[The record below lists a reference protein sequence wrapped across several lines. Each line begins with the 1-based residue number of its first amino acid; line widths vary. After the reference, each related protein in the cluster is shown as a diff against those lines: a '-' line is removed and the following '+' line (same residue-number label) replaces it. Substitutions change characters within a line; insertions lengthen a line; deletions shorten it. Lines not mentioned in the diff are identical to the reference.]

1 VVVNLSFKVIW
12 WHNYCTLNTQKI
24 EILKKILWTP
34 LLAILVVV
42 AGALSCKKVIKTIF
56 PGLDVNLS
64 EVRIEVPIN
73 PFAPPVFSGELPTV
87 RISQAFNLDSLIKA
101 NTLNQ
106 FGVGDVT
113 SVKLKEMTINLEN
126 TNQNNNLKNFEYIK
140 IGFSSSTNRTVAE
153 IITYNFPDL
162 NATSASINGTN
173 SPELVTYLNGRELYY
188 DVTIK
193 PRYPTTQKMVAV
205 IKAVVSVK

>member
-1 VVVNLSFKVIW
+1 M
-12 WHNYCTLNTQKI
+12 
-24 EILKKILWTP
+24 KKILWTP
-34 LLAILVVV
+34 LLAILVV
-42 AGALSCKKVIKTIF
+42 AGALSCKKVIKAVF

-73 PFAPPVFSGELPTV
+73 PFAPPVFSGESPTV

-126 TNQNNNLKNFEYIK
+126 TNQNNNLKNFEYLK
-140 IGFSSSTNRTVAE
+140 IGFSSNTNKKIAE
-153 IITYNFPDL
+153 IVTFNFPDV

-173 SPELVTYLNGRELYY
+173 SPELVSYLNGRELYY
-188 DVTIK
+188 DVTVK
-193 PRYPTTQKMVAV
+193 PRYPTSQVMVAV